1 MNGFVTTNRFA
12 RVIDLPLSLSQTELA
27 AGKQIFIARIPVALH
42 QRIEIK
48 SLTLAVIAILTPGVV
63 PIYLNTAMQLCS
75 VGLYRGTMITSP
87 LCYTA
92 FTDESSTTNPFSTC
106 VVETPGTYNVIVSNN
121 TTNTDLSVVVT
132 GNAKFFY

>member
-1 MNGFVTTNRFA
+1 MNGFVTTNRYA

-27 AGKQIFIARIPVALH
+27 AGKQIYIAQIPVALH

-48 SLTLAVIAILTPGVV
+48 SLTLSVLAILTPGVV
-63 PIYLNTAMQLCS
+63 PVYLNTAMQLAS
-75 VGLYRGTMITSP
+75 VGLYRGPMITSP

-92 FTDESSTTNPFSTC
+92 FTDENSTTNPFSTC

-132 GNAKFFY
+132 GNVKFFY